1 MIVKEGRIIMYTK
14 PELEVINFNVNDVIT
29 TSGGESSGQTSGP
42 VQTPEY
48 EFTD

>member
-1 MIVKEGRIIMYTK
+1 MYTK

-29 TSGGESSGQTSGP
+29 TSGGTSSQGQIDGP
-42 VQTPEY
+42 VETPDM

>member
-1 MIVKEGRIIMYTK
+1 MYTK

-29 TSGGESSGQTSGP
+29 TSGGTSSQGQTSGP